1 MQTNTKDQVYAGFFV
16 RLTAFL
22 IDMIIVS
29 VALAVIRVPMWFVS
43 LNNPDNVL
51 VRNFIFQYSIVDI
64 VCYLLTVLYFVLMTY
79 YTGATLGKKLFQLR
93 VVSTEDRKMTFLR
106 CCTVRASV
114 AFCQGLL

>member
-64 VCYLLTVLYFVLMTY
+64 VLLHRRNAWQKVIP
-79 YTGATLGKKLFQLR
+79 
-93 VVSTEDRKMTFLR
+93 
-106 CCTVRASV
+106 AS
-114 AFCQGLL
+114 CGQHRGS

>member
-51 VRNFIFQYSIVDI
+51 VRNFIFQYFLCIDP
-64 VCYLLTVLYFVLMTY
+64 FVE
-79 YTGATLGKKLFQLR
+79 KKKYRIYHDSGDFFSGRLFL
-93 VVSTEDRKMTFLR
+93 VPYS
-106 CCTVRASV
+106 
-114 AFCQGLL
+114 G